1 MLYSALKLILF
12 CYILIVYFTGCSSP
26 DTENIS
32 PAVKENRQG
41 IRVGVIDIEETADA
55 SVVPGMLDD
64 HGFRFIRVV
73 YRDWNNRW
81 VWATDNPTADD
92 NLQEAIEKTTKLD
105 IAGQYLALSLT
116 DEKIFEHPIMYLT
129 EPGYWMINE
138 TEVRMLREYFDRGG
152 FVIFDDFHYEQWYN
166 FYNNIKLVFP
176 DREPVELKP
185 DHPIWSVYYNID
197 PVEVPSTKQR
207 VGRYEDRYFGSMTT
221 SDE

>member
-81 VWATDNPTADD
+81 V
-92 NLQEAIEKTTKLD
+92 
-105 IAGQYLALSLT
+105 LANGL
-116 DEKIFEHPIMYLT
+116 
-129 EPGYWMINE
+129 
-138 TEVRMLREYFDRGG
+138 
-152 FVIFDDFHYEQWYN
+152 
-166 FYNNIKLVFP
+166 P
-176 DREPVELKP
+176 DC
-185 DHPIWSVYYNID
+185 
-197 PVEVPSTKQR
+197 
-207 VGRYEDRYFGSMTT
+207 GR
-221 SDE
+221 